1 MSEKATFELLHSE
14 NGSLIHKLAFLTL
27 VKTSNKIYRPKK
39 VANINGVNLL
49 ETRYSCEAM
58 KTIYG
63 NTIILIIS
71 SNNNLF
77 IKRHFHF
84 CHQNMNYS
92 NGRIHMDLSLTMS
105 KAKYGILCMYLKGQ
119 KGSNS

>member
-1 MSEKATFELLHSE
+1 MSEKATFELLPSE

-27 VKTSNKIYRPKK
+27 VRTYRPKK
-39 VANINGVNLL
+39 GANINGVNLL

-58 KTIYG
+58 KKIYG
-63 NTIILIIS
+63 NTIIPIIS
-71 SNNNLF
+71 SNDKLF
-77 IKRHFHF
+77 LNRHFHF

-92 NGRIHMDLSLTMS
+92 NGSTTRIHMDLSLTMS
-105 KAKYGILCMYLKGQ
+105 KAKCGILYMYLKGQ